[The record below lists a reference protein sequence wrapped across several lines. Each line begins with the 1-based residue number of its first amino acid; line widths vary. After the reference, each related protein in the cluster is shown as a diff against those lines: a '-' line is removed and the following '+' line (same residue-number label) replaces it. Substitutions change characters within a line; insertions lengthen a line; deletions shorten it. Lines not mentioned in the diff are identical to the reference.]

1 MRNKN
6 NRRRQDVGETKL
18 KMAGERGGVG
28 KRNER
33 NKLLNFNDTEAVN
46 VHIT

>member
-28 KRNER
+28 KRN
-33 NKLLNFNDTEAVN
+33 KLLNFNDTEAVN